1 MYGRK
6 ALSKLLNNT
15 REGSVLLTF
24 IRNTKMFMVVLASL
38 CIILIL
44 GRNNGMANKEF
55 E

>member
-6 ALSKLLNNT
+6 TLSKLLNNT

-38 CIILIL
+38 HDTDL
-44 GRNNGMANKEF
+44 GQKQWNGQ
-55 E
+55 